1 MNNFILQIIASFG
14 GAAVVTGL
22 ALSWFGKKIVE
33 RQIEKSAEKAKYKIE
48 AEFDRISKI
57 QGHEFTILPEIWNKL
72 LNALGGL
79 DYITNP
85 VKEFPDIQRMNSEE
99 LSEYLKSKDWP
110 DHIKKEIIESSDRN
124 KAYIL
129 WTMKKSINDTEKLC
143 SDFHN
148 YYLINKIFLTEE
160 MDVCLDKIDS
170 LGLDSLAKIKVAIHE
185 NGTDWNMLKDARK
198 IVNQDLESEK
208 KKLAK
213 LIQNRLHFHQV
224 K

>member
-1 MNNFILQIIASFG
+1 MKEFILQIIASFG
-14 GAAVVTGL
+14 GAAVITGL
-22 ALSWFGKKIVE
+22 AFSWFGKKIVE

-57 QGHEFTILPEIWNKL
+57 QSHEFTILPEIWIKL

-79 DYITNP
+79 GYITNP
-85 VKEFPDIQRMNSEE
+85 VKEFPDIQRMSLEE
-99 LSEYLKSKDWP
+99 LSANLKLKDWP
-110 DHIKKEIIESSDRN
+110 EHIKKEIIDSSDKN

-129 WTMKKSINDTEKLC
+129 WAMKKSIFDTETLWNE
-143 SDFHN
+143 FHN

-170 LGLDSLAKIKVAIHE
+170 LGLDSLATIKVAVGE
-185 NGTDWNMLKDARK
+185 NRTDWKMLEDARK
-198 IVNQDLESEK
+198 IVNEDLEIEK
-208 KKLAK
+208 KNLSRF
-213 LIQNRLHFHQV
+213 IQNRLHFHQV